1 MRSELGAKLQ
11 NLQKL
16 YLINNMLSELGMLQN
31 LEILYC
37 HINALGG
44 GGRSDLFYVN
54 LLDNDITGSIPDSV
68 GDLSRLRL
76 YFFKNR
82 ILGSIPDDMGKMSSL
97 CVLDLGKKLIGGSF
111 PPSLGNLLQ
120 LRYLNLSENHLSG
133 SIPVLLGLLSR
144 LDFSINLPNS
154 HFEGQLPA
162 SIGKLVSLQA
172 IDFSKNKN
180 LGEHLYPGGLEEG
193 ACKLTLNEKIS
204 IATDIGNGKLIS
216 TDQPKEHV
224 NNGLSTRI
232 NWLYPTRIWTGN

>member
-97 CVLDLGKKLIGGSF
+97 CVLDLGKKLIGG
-111 PPSLGNLLQ
+111 LQ
-120 LRYLNLSENHLSG
+120 G

-172 IDFSKNKN
+172 IDFSKNKIFLEHSLILDFIGNRN

>member
-1 MRSELGAKLQ
+1 MPSELGAKLQ

-76 YFFKNR
+76 YFYKNR

-97 CVLDLGKKLIGGSF
+97 CVLDLGKKIDC
-111 PPSLGNLLQ
+111 LQ
-120 LRYLNLSENHLSG
+120 G

-204 IATDIGNGKLIS
+204 IATGRILDVVDTTLKLEAYSRGTPGALAELKLCSIQRLDIGMMCTEESPHNDPRCPRLC
-216 TDQPKEHV
+216 QC
-224 NNGLSTRI
+224 
-232 NWLYPTRIWTGN
+232 

>member
-1 MRSELGAKLQ
+1 MPSELGAKLQ

-16 YLINNMLSELGMLQN
+16 DLINNMLSELGMLQN

-97 CVLDLGKKLIGGSF
+97 CALDLGKKLIGG
-111 PPSLGNLLQ
+111 LQ
-120 LRYLNLSENHLSG
+120 G

-162 SIGKLVSLQA
+162 SIG
-172 IDFSKNKN
+172 KN

-204 IATDIGNGKLIS
+204 IATDIGNGKRIS

-224 NNGLSTRI
+224 NNGLSTQI

>member
-162 SIGKLVSLQA
+162 SIGK
-172 IDFSKNKN
+172 N

>member
-97 CVLDLGKKLIGGSF
+97 CVLDLGKKLIGG
-111 PPSLGNLLQ
+111 LQ
-120 LRYLNLSENHLSG
+120 G

-162 SIGKLVSLQA
+162 SIG
-172 IDFSKNKN
+172 KN